1 LEVLN
6 LVQVF
11 IAHSSKDK
19 WLIDAICENLAIIG
33 VTPYLA
39 ELEDPTPL
47 PLPDKLDAAIKISN
61 ALFLIITSSAM
72 QNPQTRDVLNWET
85 ATARAYQKPVYVF
98 AERGV
103 DVPLLINYISVY
115 FTFDPITRESL
126 KEMMERVHKTAVE
139 LKEVEDKGKAA
150 AFIVVSLLG
159 VLFLGSILGG
169 KK

>member
-1 LEVLN
+1 
-6 LVQVF
+6 
-11 IAHSSKDK
+11 
-19 WLIDAICENLAIIG
+19 
-33 VTPYLA
+33 
-39 ELEDPTPL
+39 
-47 PLPDKLDAAIKISN
+47 
-61 ALFLIITSSAM
+61 M

-115 FTFDPITRESL
+115 STFDPITKESL
-126 KEMMERVHKTAVE
+126 KEMMVRVHKTAVE

-150 AFIVVSLLG
+150 GLIVASIFGL
-159 VLFLGSILGG
+159 LFLGSILG

>member
-1 LEVLN
+1 MK

-11 IAHSSKDK
+11 IAHSSRDK
-19 WLIDAICENLAIIG
+19 WLIDAICENLTLRG
-33 VTPYLA
+33 VAPYLA

-47 PLPDKLDAAIKISN
+47 PLPEKLDVAIKTSN

-72 QNPQTRDVLNWET
+72 QNRQTRDVLNWET
-85 ATARAYQKPVYVF
+85 ATAHAYQKPVYVF
-98 AERGV
+98 AEKGI

-126 KEMMERVHKTAVE
+126 KEMMVRVHKTAIE

-150 AFIVVSLLG
+150 AFIVASLLG
-159 VLFLGSILGG
+159 LLVLGSVLG